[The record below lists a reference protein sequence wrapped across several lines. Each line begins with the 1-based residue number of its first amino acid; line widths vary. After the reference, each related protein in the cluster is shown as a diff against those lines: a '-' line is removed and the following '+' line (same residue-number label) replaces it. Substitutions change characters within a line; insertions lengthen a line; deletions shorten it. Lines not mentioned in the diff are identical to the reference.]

1 MCPSSGESP
10 LYSSCNISKVILQ
23 TTKMFHN
30 QGKTLHY
37 SILHCEYCKPCYLI
51 SCMRLISWFLTLWS
65 RFPLLRVM
73 RYWGRRWRALTCKQS
88 EMILRMCPSSGESP
102 LYSSCN
108 ISKVILQTTKMFHN
122 QGKTL
127 HYSILHCEYCKPCY
141 LISCMRLIS
150 WFLTL
155 WSRFPLLRVM
165 RYWGRR
171 WRALTC
177 KQSLMIFRMCP
188 SSGESLLFSS
198 CYTFR
203 GHCADY

>member
-1 MCPSSGESP
+1 M
-10 LYSSCNISKVILQ
+10 Q
-23 TTKMFHN
+23 TTRLVH
-30 QGKTLHY
+30 QLAKTLHS
-37 SILHCEYCKPCYLI
+37 SILHCKYCNLI
-51 SCMRLISWFLTLWS
+51 SCLRLISWFLTLWS
-65 RFPLLRVM
+65 RFPLLRVV

-88 EMILRMCPSSGESP
+88 LMILRMCPSSGESP

-155 WSRFPLLRVM
+155 WSRLPSFRAVLS
-165 RYWGRR
+165 WGRR

-177 KQSLMIFRMCP
+177 KQSEMILRMCP
-188 SSGESLLFSS
+188 SSRESPLSSS
-198 CYTFR
+198 CYNIRDKF
-203 GHCADY
+203 ADY

>member
-1 MCPSSGESP
+1 MKA
-10 LYSSCNISKVILQ
+10 LYFHLAIISDITLQ
-23 TTKMFHN
+23 TTRLNH
-30 QGKTLHY
+30 QLAKTLHS
-37 SILHCEYCKPCYLI
+37 SILHCKYCNLI
-51 SCMRLISWFLTLWS
+51 SCLRLISWFLTLWS
-65 RFPLLRVM
+65 RLWSFRAVLD
-73 RYWGRRWRALTCKQS
+73 WGRRWRALTCKQS
-88 EMILRMCPSSGESP
+88 LMILRMCPSSGESP

-155 WSRFPLLRVM
+155 WSRLPSFRAVLS
-165 RYWGRR
+165 WGRR

-188 SSGESLLFSS
+188 SSGESPLFSS
-198 CYTFR
+198 CYNFR
-203 GHCADY
+203 YYCADY